1 MAKFFNIVLLALMAV
16 CMISCI
22 ETIPAVDVPFHVH
35 KSCAYRG
42 KPDRLVKMVISSEAE
57 FNEKFMYTVSGSG
70 SVEPVDFGS
79 SFVVA
84 ICDVVSNEYRNIEI
98 KNVQLKNSLLYVLY
112 TVESLG
118 EVSYQRGASAVASIS
133 RDYENCEIAF
143 IDITG
148 ME

>member
-1 MAKFFNIVLLALMAV
+1 MRKIFNIVLLAFMAV
-16 CMISCI
+16 CMVSCD
-22 ETIPAVDVPFHVH
+22 EGIPAVEVPFHVH

-42 KPDRLVKMVISSEAE
+42 KPQKLVKMVIGSEAG
-57 FNEKFMYTVSGSG
+57 FNEKFMYTVSGPDT
-70 SVEPVDFGS
+70 VDPVDFSS

-98 KNVQLKNSLLYVLY
+98 KSVQQKNALLYVLY
-112 TVESLG
+112 TMESLG
-118 EVSYQRGASAVASIS
+118 EVSYERGASVVASIS
-133 RDYENCEIAF
+133 KDYQGLEIAF